1 MLFFQNIHYFISLN
15 NVWLKFSSALWP
27 LFPSVLLPIGALLSF
42 LLPCFRSNLY
52 GIRPYSSFVPI
63 LKRRKFSSTTKKW
76 HPCLLPATTSPTF
89 PPSTWPWALPT
100 PHARRRPRPL
110 SPLPRAPPTP
120 FTSESG
126 ASRRGPFPASC
137 LCLVPALLCIFPPF
151 PALREENW
159 MISVRSQGFWDHGGQ
174 AGRDYS

>member
-1 MLFFQNIHYFISLN
+1 MLFFQNIHSFISLK

-27 LFPSVLLPIGALLSF
+27 LFPSVLWPIGAFLSL

-52 GIRPYSSFVPI
+52 GTRPFSSFVPI
-63 LKRRKFSSTTKKW
+63 LKRCKFSSSTKKR

-100 PHARRRPRPL
+100 PHARPRPRPL

-120 FTSESG
+120 FTS
-126 ASRRGPFPASC
+126 RRGLLPASC
-137 LCLVPALLCIFPPF
+137 LCVVPALLYIFPLV

-174 AGRDYS
+174 AGRDCS